1 MIISLVLNGMYNIGL
16 DGNNRVEI
24 DDKKVSIKDIPYVRY
39 KFDQYEDTEVDYIE
53 ASMKKFPYSVHVADI
68 KLGADTTAVCEKLDT
83 KFNVNGEG
91 DVNLVMFVDIDVDA
105 DTVERCQLS
114 SNIAEMLENVDQ
126 SYIDRFVVRD
136 CDQAI
141 VDKSRADKIIKYL
154 HTSFD
159 IDVSNIALCGSILS
173 GDKGYC
179 VGCLP
184 ASVVRDLQTLK
195 SDDIELPLV
204 PEGHQNCGGCCGCTR
219 YKVVDSDIKVTKSER
234 VSGNRK
240 GKVKGEPGESSAKKA
255 PVRKS
260 APAYNLFG
268 SDD

>member
-1 MIISLVLNGMYNIGL
+1 MYNIGL

-24 DDKKVSIKDIPYVRY
+24 DDKKVSIKDIPYLRY
-39 KFDQYEDTEVDYIE
+39 KFDQYGDAEVEYIE
-53 ASMKKFPYSVHVADI
+53 SSMKKFPYSVHIADI
-68 KLGADTTAVCEKLDT
+68 KLGADTNSICEKLND
-83 KFNVNGEG
+83 KFNTNEDG
-91 DVNLVMFVDIDVDA
+91 DVNLIMFIDVDVDA
-105 DTVERCQLS
+105 DTVEKCELPGG
-114 SNIAEMLENVDQ
+114 IDEMLKDIDQ
-126 SYIDRFVVRD
+126 SYVERFIVRD

-141 VDKSRADKIIKYL
+141 VDKSRADKFIKYL
-154 HTSFD
+154 HTEFG
-159 IDVSNIALCGSILS
+159 IDNRTIALCGSILS
-173 GDKGYC
+173 GDKGYS

-195 SDDIELPLV
+195 SDDVELPLV

-219 YKVVDSDIKVTKSER
+219 YKEVDSDIKVTKSER

-240 GKVKGEPGESSAKKA
+240 SKVKGEPGESSDKKV